1 MDKEKFK
8 KYLPYIGISGG
19 VLGALLL
26 LFILIDW
33 VILPWMILDD
43 ESVTVPNVI
52 GKKYSQAQTILED
65 EGLNYKRFIEQFS
78 DDHPINTVIN
88 QSPKPNTVVK
98 SGRHILLT
106 VSKGGEAVSMP
117 DIIRKP
123 LRTARVELMKVG
135 LYIGNIEY
143 NFHDS
148 IGPDSVISQ
157 SIRGGNDITFGSS
170 VNLVISKGSEAN
182 LTVPNLVG
190 NTIAEVEDILFEY
203 ELQLGAV
210 SNAYD
215 EVYSTTYMR
224 NTVVSQFPKAGDKVA
239 KNTKIDIT
247 IFR

>member
-1 MDKEKFK
+1 MDIEKFR

-19 VLGALLL
+19 VLGTLLI
-26 LFILIDW
+26 LFVLIDW
-33 VILPWMILDD
+33 IILPFIILDD
-43 ESVTVPNVI
+43 DTVTVPNVI
-52 GKKYSQAQTILED
+52 GKKYSQAESILD
-65 EGLNYKRFIEQFS
+65 GEGLKFKRFIEQYS
-78 DDHPINTVIN
+78 DDHPVNTVIN

-106 VSKGGEAVSMP
+106 VSKGGEAITMP
-117 DIIRKP
+117 NVIGKP
-123 LRTARVELMKVG
+123 LRTARVELMQVG
-135 LYIGNIEY
+135 LFIGNIDY
-143 NFHDS
+143 DFHDS
-148 IGPDSVISQ
+148 IGPDSVMSQ
-157 SIRGGNDITFGSS
+157 SIRGGNEITFGSS

-182 LTVPNLVG
+182 LIVPNVVG

-210 SNAYD
+210 SNTYD
-215 EVYSTTYMR
+215 EVYSATYMR